1 MKASDI
7 SIKAIAF
14 LNLFYV
20 LSLLPSL
27 SYIVMRK
34 TTSNCFATWL
44 TWFQSLR
51 LITTEGRM
59 DTSRD

>member
-27 SYIVMRK
+27 SYSVMRK
-34 TTSNCFATWL
+34 TTSNCFATW
-44 TWFQSLR
+44 FQSLR
-51 LITTEGRM
+51 LIKTEGRM